1 MTVKDFTSLSA
12 SGKLDMSSLSGAEIN
27 ALIDDLCS
35 DVQSSSEEVEAEAK
49 PMPAPKIEELAEERV
64 ELDSKPLDSKPMKT
78 PRIQDSEKKGKP
90 KAKETPKPKKQD
102 SEKEAKAIEK
112 KPKPPKAKK
121 QDSEKPKAIKPK
133 GEKKPLIRMKDKPK
147 EEADQIRKDAR
158 IYRWLRAAN
167 LDYPPSKIPK
177 DAERNA
183 TYARKKLDEL
193 KINWKG
199 VLKKKTA

>member
-1 MTVKDFTSLSA
+1 MPQGEFNNKRTSNMTVEELTSLCA
-12 SGKLDMSSLSGAEIN
+12 SGKLDDF
-27 ALIDDLCS
+27 IDQLCS
-35 DVQSSSEEVEAEAK
+35 EAGIPSPSEEVEAKAT

-64 ELDSKPLDSKPMKT
+64 ELDSKPLDSKPMTT
-78 PRIQDSEKKGKP
+78 PRIQDSEKKDKP
-90 KAKETPKPKKQD
+90 KEKETPKPQKQD
-102 SEKEAKAIEK
+102 SEKKAIEK

-121 QDSEKPKAIKPK
+121 QDSEKSK
-133 GEKKPLIRMKDKPK
+133 GEKKPLIRMKDRPK

-158 IYRWLRAAN
+158 VYRWIRAAN